1 MYICIRM
8 LISYR
13 PNFFVVQVEQV
24 DFQHGTRLHLHMAA
38 RRNPV
43 LDANARERIR
53 TTQLVNRLELCALG
67 ELELRSDQLKSAE
80 ILLNKSLPNLA
91 SVESFNQ
98 TEVNIISAEPMSP
111 EAWAETYTQPPKS
124 Q

>member
-1 MYICIRM
+1 
-8 LISYR
+8 
-13 PNFFVVQVEQV
+13 
-24 DFQHGTRLHLHMAA
+24 MAA

-43 LDANARERIR
+43 HDANTRERIQ
-53 TTQLVNRLELCALG
+53 TSQLVNRLEQCALG
-67 ELELRSDQLKSAE
+67 TLELRPDQLKSAE

-98 TEVNIISAEPMSP
+98 TEVNVISAEPLSP
-111 EAWAETYTQPPKS
+111 EAWAAKHGADQKLDGL